1 VIPEHCDF
9 AFVDW
14 AMRAHL
20 RYLLDDFT
28 VVYATKAPFDH
39 AKLMTVDGEW
49 ALVGSSN
56 WDVRSLRLN
65 FELDVE
71 CYGEAV
77 TAEIDA
83 LIDKKIARSRKL
95 DRHTLM
101 QASKWAQLR
110 DAAARLFLPYL

>member
-1 VIPEHCDF
+1 
-9 AFVDW
+9 
-14 AMRAHL
+14 
-20 RYLLDDFT
+20 
-28 VVYATKAPFDH
+28 
-39 AKLMTVDGEW
+39 
-49 ALVGSSN
+49 
-56 WDVRSLRLN
+56 LN

-95 DRHTLM
+95 DRLTLM